1 MPPKP
6 KQEASISSP
15 GNVYLV
21 FYNVFLSLGW
31 LIVLIQTLHHLI
43 YEGGSIKGLWES
55 TSTVLK
61 IFQTL
66 AIMEVI
72 HAAVGLVP
80 SSVAMV
86 IPQVT
91 SRLVILWPILCTVD
105 KTHSSFGLP
114 MLLIAWSVTEVIRYA
129 YYFLSI
135 LKHVPSILTFLRY
148 TLFIVLYPVGVT
160 GEMLCLYAALPT
172 VAKTKVYS
180 VAMPNALNFTFDLHS
195 TLIIFAL
202 LYIPVFPMLYMH
214 MFAQR
219 KKVLG
224 GKSKKD

>member
-1 MPPKP
+1 MSPKT
-6 KQEASISSP
+6 QDVANLSN
-15 GNVYLV
+15 GNIYLV

-31 LIVLIQTLHHLI
+31 LIVLIQTVHHLV
-43 YEGGSIKGLWES
+43 YEVGSLDGLWES
-55 TSTVLK
+55 TSSVLK
-61 IFQTL
+61 IFQSL
-66 AIMEVI
+66 AILEVL

-91 SRLVILWPILCTVD
+91 SRLVILWPVLCAVNN
-105 KTHSSFGLP
+105 THSSIGLP
-114 MLLIAWSVTEVIRYA
+114 MLLVAWSVTEVIRYA

-160 GEMLCLYAALPT
+160 GELLCLYAALPT
-172 VAKTKVYS
+172 VAKTRMYS
-180 VAMPNALNFTFDLHS
+180 VSMPNALNATFDLHS
-195 TLIIFAL
+195 TLIVFAL
-202 LYIPVFPMLYMH
+202 LYLPVFPMLYMH

-224 GKSKKD
+224 KSKKVD

>member
-1 MPPKP
+1 MPPKTP
-6 KQEASISSP
+6 EVNTLSS
-15 GNVYLV
+15 GNIYLV

-31 LIVLIQTLHHLI
+31 LIVLIQTLHHLT
-43 YEGGSIKGLWES
+43 YEGGSITGLWES
-55 TSTVLK
+55 TSSVLK
-61 IFQTL
+61 IFQSL
-66 AIMEVI
+66 AILEVV
-72 HAAVGLVP
+72 HAAIGLVP

-86 IPQVT
+86 LPQVT
-91 SRLVILWPILCTVD
+91 SRLVILWPVLCTVNS
-105 KTHSSFGLP
+105 THSSIGLP
-114 MLLIAWSVTEVIRYA
+114 LLLIAWSVTEVIRYA

-135 LKHVPSILTFLRY
+135 LKHVPSTLTFLRY

-160 GEMLCLYAALPT
+160 GELLCLYAALPT
-172 VAKTKVYS
+172 LAKTGIYS
-180 VAMPNALNFTFDLHS
+180 ISMPNVLNFTFDLHK

-224 GKSKKD
+224 KSKKAE